1 MQNKLMNMFNL
12 MLDRFGP
19 QHWWPGNGPFEM
31 MTGAI
36 LTQNTSWTNVEKALA
51 NLKRESLLSVKAIND
66 ISSEKLAEFIRPAGY
81 FNIKSKRLKNLVSL
95 LADDYNGD
103 LSRFVNEDIE
113 TQRMA
118 LLSVKGIGPET
129 ADSIILYASKK
140 PVFVIDTYTYRIL
153 SRHNLVDEQVTYDDL
168 QDIFMNNL
176 EPDHG
181 LFNEFHA
188 LLVRTAKEYCKK
200 HPKCDNC
207 PLNVWESDGSS
218 FLSSL

>member
-1 MQNKLMNMFNL
+1 MDMFNL

-19 QHWWPGNGPFEM
+19 QNWWPGNGPFEM
-31 MTGAI
+31 MAGAI
-36 LTQNTSWTNVEKALA
+36 LTQNTNWTNVEKALA
-51 NLKRESLLSVKAIND
+51 NLKRENLLSVRGIHDVSA
-66 ISSEKLAEFIRPAGY
+66 EKLAEYIKPAGY
-81 FNIKSKRLKNLVSL
+81 FNIKSKRLKNLVSML
-95 LADDYNGD
+95 VDDYND
-103 LSRFVNEDIE
+103 DISRFTNEGIE

-153 SRHNLVDEQVTYDDL
+153 SRHNMVDEQVTYEEL
-168 QDIFMNNL
+168 QDLFMDNL
-176 EPDHG
+176 EPDHE

-188 LLVRTAKEYCKK
+188 LIVHTGKDYCKK

-207 PLNVWESDGSS
+207 PLNGWGSDR
-218 FLSSL
+218 SSL

>member
-1 MQNKLMNMFNL
+1 MDMFNL

-19 QHWWPGNGPFEM
+19 QNWWPGNGPFEM
-31 MTGAI
+31 MAGAI
-36 LTQNTSWTNVEKALA
+36 LTQNTNWTNVEKALA
-51 NLKRESLLSVKAIND
+51 NLNRESLLSVREVHD
-66 ISSEKLAEFIRPAGY
+66 ISAEKLAEYIRPAGY

-95 LADDYNGD
+95 LVNDFDSD
-103 LSRFVNEDIE
+103 ISRFIIEDIE

-140 PVFVIDTYTYRIL
+140 PVFVIDTYTYRIM
-153 SRHNLVDEQVTYDDL
+153 SRHNMVDEQVTYDEL
-168 QDIFMNNL
+168 QDLFMDNL
-176 EPDHG
+176 EPDHE

-188 LLVRTAKEYCKK
+188 LIVKIGKEYCKK

-207 PLNVWESDGSS
+207 PLLGWGD
-218 FLSSL
+218 